1 MSLLGKGDS
10 APHPAAQETKAQQ
23 VNGHPEQMAELELKS
38 CVLGS
43 VVWSLWGT
51 LIHVLSRG
59 TLLHIPHLPV
69 SVGWLSTGA
78 CSFPWTF
85 LSLVLLGFGLLHCL
99 AESTAAEVK
108 GSGTSLPGRAVPGR
122 AAQNQPE
129 NLALEKAPQHT
140 IMSVFQKQG
149 RIHGALHQG
158 SEELSEALPPAN
170 SRWRN

>member
-1 MSLLGKGDS
+1 MLHTLQHKRLRPNKLMGTQSKWQSWNSNPVCLVLWSGVFGVHSSMS
-10 APHPAAQETKAQQ
+10 
-23 VNGHPEQMAELELKS
+23 
-38 CVLGS
+38 
-43 VVWSLWGT
+43 
-51 LIHVLSRG
+51 
-59 TLLHIPHLPV
+59 LLHIPHLPV